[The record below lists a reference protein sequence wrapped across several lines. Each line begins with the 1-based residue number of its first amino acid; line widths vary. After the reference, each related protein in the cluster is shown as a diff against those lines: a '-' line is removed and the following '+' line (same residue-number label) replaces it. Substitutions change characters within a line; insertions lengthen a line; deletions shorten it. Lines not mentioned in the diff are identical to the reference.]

1 MIAATTATTTRFD
14 DLFAG
19 FALFTAAGA
28 TAFADLG
35 AVDAAAPEVVPR
47 VGTGGI
53 TMVAAADF
61 LATFLALFFTA
72 LFFATFFAELVLAVV
87 FLTADFFA
95 VFLAALFLTAD
106 FFAVFFTADFL
117 AADFLAVVFFTATE

>member
-19 FALFTAAGA
+19 FALFAAAGA

-35 AVDAAAPEVVPR
+35 AVDPAALEVVPR

-53 TMVAAADF
+53 TMVEAADF

-72 LFFATFFAELVLAVV
+72 LFLATFFAELFLAVV

-95 VFLAALFLTAD
+95 VFFAVFLTAD